1 MWVQMTK
8 TSIAAVLGG
17 SLLLAGCVASP
28 EFYAT
33 EPVQIQTPGGIVTC
47 QLYTESRVIWD
58 RSVARPETMTV
69 QQADNYCRGE
79 GQRRLRR

>member
-1 MWVQMTK
+1 MTK
-8 TSIAAVLGG
+8 LSVVAVLA
-17 SLLLAGCVASP
+17 SSVVLAGCVASP

-33 EPVQIQTPGGIVTC
+33 EPVQIDTPGGLVTC

-79 GQRRLRR
+79 GQRRLRRGR